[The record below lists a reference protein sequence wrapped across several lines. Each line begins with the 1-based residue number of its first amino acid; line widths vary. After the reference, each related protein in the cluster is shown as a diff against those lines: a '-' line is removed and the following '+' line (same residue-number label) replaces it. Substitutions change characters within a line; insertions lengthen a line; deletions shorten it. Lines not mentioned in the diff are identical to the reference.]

1 MKERIGET
9 KQIERIVILSTF
21 PVILTVLLGIII
33 DLSLGEL
40 KQDLFFS
47 LITVWVSMALGMII
61 FPVFYL
67 YKNDRVACTVKKL
80 GLIFTTCDV
89 IVVMVLII
97 GLFIIKNRIIKADVV
112 FPLLQNIP
120 IAVCEEFWCKSILY
134 TQLNKVLKKPLAII
148 TVSAVVFTF
157 ITHSGGGLWDNVL
170 LRFPFALITG
180 YIYYRTNKLVY
191 PVVLHLFYNVIIA

>member
-1 MKERIGET
+1 MKERVGET

-21 PVILTVLLGIII
+21 PVILTVLFGIII

-40 KQDLFFS
+40 RQDLFSS
-47 LITVWVSMALGMII
+47 LITVWVSMTLGMII
-61 FPVFYL
+61 FPMFYL
-67 YKNDRVACTVKKL
+67 YKNDRVACTAKNL

-89 IVVMVLII
+89 IILIVLII
-97 GLFIIKNRIIKADVV
+97 GLFIIKNRIIKADIV
-112 FPLLQNIP
+112 FPLVQNIP

-148 TVSAVVFTF
+148 TVSAIVFAF
-157 ITHSGGGLWDNVL
+157 ITHAGVGFWDNVL
-170 LRFPFALITG
+170 LRFPFGLITG
-180 YIYYRTNKLVY
+180 YVYYRTNKLVY